1 MRRRSENLGAVKSS
15 DFSIE
20 LNKVAWVNLFII
32 NLYDYIVKISPYL
45 FVFGDDSVTCHM
57 WANDVPGDAR
67 DV

>member
-57 WANDVPGDAR
+57 
-67 DV
+67 